1 MILKALDT
9 VDESCASDGFRAS
22 RQVLG
27 LSKGV
32 EIPHVMSLWETG
44 VLSPGPITTQA
55 QDH

>member
-9 VDESCASDGFRAS
+9 VDESCASDGFWAS
-22 RQVLG
+22 KQVLG

-44 VLSPGPITTQA
+44 VLSHGPLTT
-55 QDH
+55 